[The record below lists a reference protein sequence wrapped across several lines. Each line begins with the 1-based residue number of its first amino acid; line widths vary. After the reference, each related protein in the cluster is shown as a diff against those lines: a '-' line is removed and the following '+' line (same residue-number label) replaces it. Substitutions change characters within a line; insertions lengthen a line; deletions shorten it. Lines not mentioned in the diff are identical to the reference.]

1 MEFAYWT
8 LAILLVTSLTQ
19 ASWIPTRNQQ
29 QRAERD
35 LAVSANV
42 DTAVEVH
49 LSDFATLEELAEE
62 LIIDFRCLLDA
73 NPLLSTFHAGDHC
86 IVPYSCCG
94 TCCKGKFCSKR
105 PQCHG
110 HSTSSA
116 PVQTTGT
123 TTTCVTT
130 RDIFFLFR
138 CGIFH

>member
-1 MEFAYWT
+1 MEFAHWT
-8 LAILLVTSLTQ
+8 LAILLATSLTQ

-49 LSDFATLEELAEE
+49 LSDFTTLEELAEE

-73 NPLLSTFHAGDHC
+73 NPLLSTLHAGDHC

-94 TCCKGKFCSKR
+94 TSCKGKFC
-105 PQCHG
+105 
-110 HSTSSA
+110 
-116 PVQTTGT
+116 
-123 TTTCVTT
+123 
-130 RDIFFLFR
+130 
-138 CGIFH
+138 